1 MRRLALA
8 GHGAEA
14 LCCRPMP
21 ARPNDQPA
29 RTWVSW
35 YTLFVLTIVYA
46 VNIADR
52 FVIST
57 FIEPI
62 KRDLNLSDSGVAFLT
77 GTGLAIFYLAAGIP
91 FGYLADRLNRR
102 NLIAWSLAAWT
113 GMTALCGL
121 TQTYYQLLFARIG
134 VGVGEAGG
142 TAPSQS
148 LLADRFPVRLRSFAS
163 TIYALGAAI
172 GVAIGS
178 TVGGWLNDEYGWRHA
193 LLLFGLIGLPVALLI
208 RVTVREPER
217 GAIDQAPST
226 AAKPTLRET
235 LTFIAGQKSA
245 IHILAGATVS
255 TFWGWGIMWWLNA
268 YLVRSYHVTVG
279 EAGALLGPMNGYGG
293 AAVILLT
300 AWLVFVNGKRDPR
313 RDTWLIGTAIL
324 VATVPGIW
332 MFLTRSLAL
341 TEWLLWI
348 FIPLNFLY
356 LGPTFGML
364 QNLVPANMRGLII
377 AVLLFVANF
386 ANLVI
391 APQLIGS
398 ASDLVAAR
406 IADPQE
412 SLRYVLLGTAF
423 TGLWAAWHYFAAATH
438 LRGDF
443 ARAGNPG
450 A

>member
-1 MRRLALA
+1 MSATPT
-8 GHGAEA
+8 E
-14 LCCRPMP
+14 
-21 ARPNDQPA
+21 QPT
-29 RTWVSW
+29 RSWLSW
-35 YTLFVLTIVYA
+35 YTLFVLTIVSA

-62 KRDLNLSDSGVAFLT
+62 KLDLGLSDSGVAFLT

-91 FGYLADRLNRR
+91 FGYLADRVNRR

-113 GMTALCGL
+113 CMTALCGL

-148 LLADRFPVRLRSFAS
+148 LLADRFPVRMRSFAS
-163 TIYALGAAI
+163 SIFALGAAI
-172 GVAIGS
+172 GVAVGS
-178 TVGGWLNDEYGWRHA
+178 TVGGWLNDQYGWRHA
-193 LLLFGLIGLPVALLI
+193 LLLFGLIGLPVALLVG
-208 RVTVREPER
+208 VTMREPPR
-217 GAIDQAPST
+217 GAFDQAQPT
-226 AAKPTLRET
+226 AGKSTLRET
-235 LTFIAGQKSA
+235 FAFIAGQKSA
-245 IHILAGATVS
+245 IHILIGATVS

-279 EAGALLGPMNGYGG
+279 QAGAILGPMNGYGG

-313 RDTWLIGTAIL
+313 RDTWLVSATIV

-332 MFLTRSLAL
+332 MFLTDSLEL
-341 TEWLLWI
+341 TQWLLWI
-348 FIPLNFLY
+348 FIPLNYLY

-364 QNLVPANMRGLII
+364 QNLVPAQMRGLII
-377 AVLLFVANF
+377 AILLFVANF

-391 APQLIGS
+391 APELIGA
-398 ASDLVAAR
+398 ASDVVAAR

-423 TGLWAAWHYFAAATH
+423 TGIWAAWHYFAAAKH
-438 LRGDF
+438 LKADF

-450 A
+450 V